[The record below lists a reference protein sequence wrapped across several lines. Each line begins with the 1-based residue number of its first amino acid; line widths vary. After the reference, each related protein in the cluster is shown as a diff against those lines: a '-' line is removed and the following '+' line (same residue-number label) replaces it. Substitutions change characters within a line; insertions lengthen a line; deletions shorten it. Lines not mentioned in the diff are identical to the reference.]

1 MCLPIK
7 TLAGS
12 EESYSISQ
20 SELNSRFDYFGSLVA
35 LGNIQLTDSEQNNR
49 QSVHRTAIKRLEN
62 VSNIVQGVGP
72 AFSVLSGTVSNEP
85 TSVDALR

>member
-1 MCLPIK
+1 MCLPMK

-12 EESYSISQ
+12 EEFYSISQ

-49 QSVHRTAIKRLEN
+49 QSIHHTAIKKLEN
-62 VSNIVQGVGP
+62 ISNIVKATGP
-72 AFSVLSGTVSNEP
+72 AFSVLSGTVRNEP